1 MHRLI
6 GREDDSKAF
15 AGDSEPYRLC
25 CDSLLIAGSGRT
37 CNKDTGVEGN
47 TLGG

>member
-25 CDSLLIAGSGRT
+25 LTFLGDAA
-37 CNKDTGVEGN
+37 DTADAR
-47 TLGG
+47 L